1 MRDIYQLLREKEL
14 EIARVRQEIE
24 ALRSSIPLLEDEDE
38 ILGESP
44 YHPLRAGQ
52 DYGSCPISSI
62 KCQPARAR
70 AAPCSKL
77 ALVCADPTKA
87 S

>member
-38 ILGESP
+38 SLGESP

-52 DYGSCPISSI
+52 D
-62 KCQPARAR
+62 
-70 AAPCSKL
+70 
-77 ALVCADPTKA
+77 
-87 S
+87 

>member
-44 YHPLRAGQ
+44 YHPLRVGQ
-52 DYGSCPISSI
+52 D
-62 KCQPARAR
+62 
-70 AAPCSKL
+70 
-77 ALVCADPTKA
+77 
-87 S
+87 